1 MVLLTVHWYAS
12 QMISAT
18 RPHTAD
24 LADPLYYLHNFQTVL
39 DWVGERHGDLLA
51 PEEIEFL
58 EAFRALPEPSRALLA
73 RMVMRKGEYFRGD
86 RLGYREVGDTAVAMV
101 PLISAGWVDGDPLLT
116 LETLFALCTRDEL
129 KSALRQRLA
138 ERGLALSARKT
149 SWLAAL
155 REDGDQARTAKAWGW
170 DGVSV
175 YRLRIRPLCDRLR
188 LMFFGNLHQD
198 WSEFVLAEQGTFLY
212 ETVTLS
218 RASRPFQCREEVD
231 AYLDLAACRQQFDG
245 DGDLTAL
252 EQALLPRLEALP
264 DNPWLRER
272 GHKLLFK
279 VARERERRGEEQ
291 AALTLYQR
299 CHYAEARAR
308 ELRVLEK
315 TGRYDEAYQLAR
327 SAEAQ
332 PRNEAERQQVQ
343 RVLPRLQ
350 RKLGQPV
357 RRAGAIPTHDEFELT
372 LPYYPW
378 VELAVRNHMRTASE
392 PVYYVENTLI
402 NSLFGL
408 LCWEALFAPLPGAFF
423 HPFQSGPADLY
434 RGDFFS
440 RRREL
445 FERALAC
452 LNDGSHRAVIL
463 QRFEEKQGRL
473 SPFLFW
479 DALDSELLTQVLD
492 CIPAEHLRL
501 CFERLLADPRANRSG
516 LPDLIQLWPRQR
528 RYRMVEVKG
537 PGDRLQDNQ
546 RRWLDYFQQHD
557 IPVAVCH
564 VRWRETG

>member
-1 MVLLTVHWYAS
+1 MTS
-12 QMISAT
+12 TS
-18 RPHTAD
+18 RPLTAD

-51 PEEIEFL
+51 PEEMAFL
-58 EAFRALPEPSRALLA
+58 DAFRALPEPSRALLA
-73 RMVMRKGEYFRGD
+73 RMLMRKGEYFRRD
-86 RLGYREVGDTAVAMV
+86 RLGYREVGDTATAMA

-129 KSALRQRLA
+129 KSALHQRLA

-149 SWLAAL
+149 LWLAAL
-155 REDGDQARTAKAWGW
+155 REDDDQARTAKAWGW
-170 DGVSV
+170 DGVPV
-175 YRLRIRPLCDRLR
+175 YQLRIRPLCDRLR

-218 RASRPFQCREEVD
+218 RASRPFQSREEVD
-231 AYLDLAACRQQFDG
+231 AYLDLAACREQFDG
-245 DGDLTAL
+245 DGDLEAL

-291 AALTLYQR
+291 AALALYQR

-315 TGRYDEAYQLAR
+315 TGRYTEAYQLAR
-327 SAEAQ
+327 SAEAE
-332 PRNEAERQQVQ
+332 PRNEAEWQQVQ

-350 RKLGQPV
+350 RKLGHPV
-357 RRAGAIPTHDEFELT
+357 RRAGAMPTHHEFELT

-378 VELAVRNHMRTASE
+378 VELAARNHMRTASE

-434 RGDFFS
+434 RDDFVS
-440 RRREL
+440 RRRDL
-445 FERALAC
+445 FEQALAR
-452 LNDGSHRAVIL
+452 LNDGSYRAVIL
-463 QRFEEKQGRL
+463 QRFEEKYGHS

-479 DALDSELLTQVLD
+479 DALDSELLTQALD

-546 RRWLDYFQQHD
+546 RRWLDYFQRHD

-564 VRWRETG
+564 VRWRETE